1 MHKMDKDENW
11 DWEARINIDAK
22 IQGGKPVIKGTRVP
36 VEVLIGHL
44 AGGDT
49 IEAIC
54 ESYRVTELDVRAALA
69 YAAEMLHQERVY
81 ALPRR

>member
-1 MHKMDKDENW
+1 MDKDENQ

-22 IQGGKPVIKGTRVP
+22 IQGGKPVIKGPRVP

-49 IEAIC
+49 IETIC
-54 ESYRVTELDVRAALA
+54 ESYRVTEQDVRAALA
-69 YAAEMLHQERVY
+69 DAAEMLRQERVY
-81 ALPRR
+81 ALPRG